1 MDRPQNPAGPYVAN
15 PSPTPVQR
23 EAMIAEIGQ
32 LPEKLRSTV
41 AKLSPTQLETK
52 YRNWTI
58 RQIVNHLADSH
69 INAYVRFKLTITED
83 RPTIKPY
90 DESRWSDLNEAK
102 TMDVQVSLQ
111 LLEALHQRWIKLLQG
126 LSDSDFQR
134 AYFHPEYKTV
144 VTLGE
149 ALGVYSWHCRH
160 HLGQI
165 QYLAKE
171 KT

>member
-15 PSPTPVQR
+15 PNPTSLQR
-23 EAMIAEIGQ
+23 QAMIAEVAQ
-32 LPEKLRSTV
+32 FPAKLRQTV
-41 AKLSPTQLETK
+41 SNLTEAQLQTK

-69 INAYVRFKLTITED
+69 INAYVRFKLTMTED

-102 TMDVQVSLQ
+102 TSDIKLSLQ
-111 LLEALHQRWIKLLQG
+111 LLDALHARWNKLLQG
-126 LSDSDFQR
+126 MSDTDFQR
-134 AYFHPEYKTV
+134 AYFHPEHKTV

-149 ALGVYSWHCRH
+149 ALGVYSWHGRH
-160 HLGQI
+160 HLAQI
-165 QYLAKE
+165 QLLI
-171 KT
+171 